1 MTRYETAVPSYTC
14 PFCWET
20 VSAVVDCS
28 QLPLEVIEDC
38 EVCCRPARLVI
49 TEDGDAVTIEAT
61 ASD

>member
-1 MTRYETAVPSYTC
+1 MMRYETDVPTYTC
-14 PFCWET
+14 PWCWET

-38 EVCCRPARLVI
+38 EVCCRPARLI
-49 TEDGDAVTIEAT
+49 DREDGEGLIVEAV

>member
-1 MTRYETAVPSYTC
+1 MTRYETTVPTYTC
-14 PFCWET
+14 PYCWET

-49 TEDGDAVTIEAT
+49 AEDGDAVTIEAT
-61 ASD
+61 VSD

>member
-1 MTRYETAVPSYTC
+1 MTRYETDVPTYTC
-14 PFCWET
+14 PWCWET

-38 EVCCRPARLVI
+38 EVCCRPARLLVR
-49 TEDGDAVTIEAT
+49 EDGEGLVVEAL

>member
-1 MTRYETAVPSYTC
+1 MTRDETAVATYTC